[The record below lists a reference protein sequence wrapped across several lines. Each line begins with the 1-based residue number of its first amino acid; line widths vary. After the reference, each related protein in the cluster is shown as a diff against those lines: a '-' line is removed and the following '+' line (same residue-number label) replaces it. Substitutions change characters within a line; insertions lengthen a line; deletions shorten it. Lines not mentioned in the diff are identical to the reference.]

1 MRRRKS
7 RSPKGTR
14 AAKSPK
20 RQPWT
25 PRSPSP
31 APRQRERTGE
41 SLRKKL
47 VRWGEELESLVT
59 VFPSRREV
67 HEVVKHVSYVMMAM
81 AATVLLPKIVEHIR
95 VFQDSYFCRGGFLLP
110 VVLASMIWLCASE
123 SNKSWASAAFI
134 CCSLIAPAILSPHAA
149 GFLWVAGF
157 ALNFAIIVVQ
167 PEVLVLCPA
176 GTKHY
181 SHVHYTSKGI
191 DVNFA
196 SILIARTGMGNPFG
210 RNWFGGERSSN
221 HLHICAV
228 CLLPCSCS
236 FRSASK
242 CLSTS
247 AECTL

>member
-1 MRRRKS
+1 MPDSSHTSGNSGASSLLSDSLSTYSSRKSRNFVGNVIQFDPCRRCVAKRTMGPAREYVTLGSGPSDPRVRPAYLNSRDNSRHENLAMRRRKS

-110 VVLASMIWLCASE
+110 VVLANMIWLCASE
-123 SNKSWASAAFI
+123 
-134 CCSLIAPAILSPHAA
+134 
-149 GFLWVAGF
+149 
-157 ALNFAIIVVQ
+157 
-167 PEVLVLCPA
+167 
-176 GTKHY
+176 
-181 SHVHYTSKGI
+181 
-191 DVNFA
+191 
-196 SILIARTGMGNPFG
+196 
-210 RNWFGGERSSN
+210 
-221 HLHICAV
+221 
-228 CLLPCSCS
+228 
-236 FRSASK
+236 
-242 CLSTS
+242 
-247 AECTL
+247 

>member
-134 CCSLIAPAILSPHAA
+134 CFSSIAPAILSPHAA

-196 SILIARTGMGNPFG
+196 SILIARTGM
-210 RNWFGGERSSN
+210 RSKTSGEHINGMYAGSN
-221 HLHICAV
+221 RI
-228 CLLPCSCS
+228 P
-236 FRSASK
+236 K
-242 CLSTS
+242 G
-247 AECTL
+247 

>member
-47 VRWGEELESLVT
+47 VRWGGELESLVT

-81 AATVLLPKIVEHIR
+81 AATILLPK
-95 VFQDSYFCRGGFLLP
+95 
-110 VVLASMIWLCASE
+110 
-123 SNKSWASAAFI
+123 
-134 CCSLIAPAILSPHAA
+134 
-149 GFLWVAGF
+149 F
-157 ALNFAIIVVQ
+157 AYSCFSG
-167 PEVLVLCPA
+167 LVLL
-176 GTKHY
+176 
-181 SHVHYTSKGI
+181 S
-191 DVNFA
+191 
-196 SILIARTGMGNPFG
+196 G
-210 RNWFGGERSSN
+210 RIPITCGVGQYDS
-221 HLHICAV
+221 AV
-228 CLLPCSCS
+228 CLRVEQVVGISSIHLILLDRSGHLESTCSRFLVGGGVCS
-236 FRSASK
+236 EFRHHRRPA
-242 CLSTS
+242 
-247 AECTL
+247 